1 MRMRSSI
8 LANEVTS
15 CRRGKLD
22 AAADA
27 DGDGDGAAAAAAAA
41 AAADDDGCDA
51 AALAVGARSHALL
64 PNTSQHTQTTV
75 SACAQR

>member
-8 LANEVTS
+8 LANEVAS
-15 CRRGKLD
+15 CIRGMLD

-27 DGDGDGAAAAAAAA
+27 DGAAAAGAAAA
-41 AAADDDGCDA
+41 AAADDAGCDA